1 MNKTDFCNK
10 LTSLNGKITSNKTKH
25 LEVQKKL
32 DSLRTKDYMFLSGR
46 IYFTSTFSKHI
57 CLLTNTWYNRIKK
70 VKGTDYVLRWKRNG
84 LVNSKIK
91 PLYTAIL
98 NSIILKLR
106 HYILLSWITKF
117 DKEPLA
123 VEQNNYLTKAVNAYI
138 VYDLDASPRKPTNK
152 FLI

>member
-10 LTSLNGKITSNKTKH
+10 LTSFNRKITSNRTKH

-46 IYFTSTFSKHI
+46 IYFTSNFSKHI
-57 CLLTNTWYNRIKK
+57 CLSSNTWYNRIKK
-70 VKGTDYVLRWKRNG
+70 GKGTDYVLRWERNG

-98 NSIILKLR
+98 NNIKLPEKR
-106 HYILLSWITKF
+106 VGIKF

-123 VEQNNYLTKAVNAYI
+123 VEQNNYLTKAVNVYI
-138 VYDLDASPRKPTNK
+138 AYDLDASPRKPTNK